1 MLVPPQLKCLA
12 VNVEQIVLGQFHIVV
27 AEQALLGFNDI
38 LCKDR
43 QLVSG
48 YSVFVQGILFNTS
61 SINLYRFSSENTGS
75 TSSSAPRSSSS

>member
-43 QLVSG
+43 QLISG
-48 YSVFVQGILFNTS
+48 YSVFVQRTLFQH
-61 SINLYRFSSENTGS
+61 LGS
-75 TSSSAPRSSSS
+75 VSSSAPSSSSS